1 MIRQI
6 FTPWIVATS
15 LLTPYGLASA
25 QDASKDNIVIGQSAP
40 LSGAAS
46 QLGVEINFG
55 ANVYLYQVN
64 RSGGINGRKVEL
76 KVLDDRYSP
85 EKTIENTRR
94 FLNDDKV
101 LALLGYVGAPA
112 SQAALPLINNARI
125 PFVGAFTGAEFLRTP
140 FNPNVFNVRASY
152 FDEAQAIAR
161 HLTTVGLSRIA
172 VFYEDDSNGQA
183 GLAGLERALADNNL
197 KLVATTTVKRS
208 SIDVSDAV
216 REIVRAQPQA
226 VVMMSAYGS
235 SVSLIREIKKLPNR
249 PSLWSVSL
257 VGAQALARELED
269 DGRGIQISQVVPSP
283 WNKKIPLVREY
294 QAAMADVSGE
304 LGFGSLEGYIA
315 AKLTVEGI
323 RRAGRNPTRET
334 VMRSLKSLREYD
346 MGGYTMKFDEGNHN
360 GSSFVEL
367 TMLTAHERFIR

>member
-216 REIVRAQPQA
+216 REIVRA
-226 VVMMSAYGS
+226 MSAYGS

-367 TMLTAHERFIR
+367 TMLSAHERFIR

>member
-125 PFVGAFTGAEFLRTP
+125 PFVGAFTGAEFLRAP